1 MFTMQ
6 VIPQVYQITFRYAN
20 LFLIVDDT
28 LTLIDT
34 GYPGNTKGL
43 AGFIRTLDRSPEE
56 IKLIIL
62 THNHLDHTG
71 GLAALRKLTT
81 AKVAAPQIDFTLEK
95 DVFPYPG
102 GKSLGKLMK
111 APVLSSI
118 RNRLVLSAKNADVLL
133 NGGEMLP
140 ALGGLQVIPTPG
152 HTSGSISLYAP
163 QKKLLFVADAINKRH
178 GLRLP
183 LKTATTDISQA
194 IASIEKMTQLDVET
208 ICFGHGRPITED
220 ANGRLLRLLEKVRN

>member
-1 MFTMQ
+1 MQ
-6 VIPQVYQITFRYAN
+6 VIPGVYQLAFRHAN
-20 LFLIVDDT
+20 VFLIGEDS

-34 GYPGNTKGL
+34 GFPGHVKGIIDL
-43 AGFIRTLDRSPEE
+43 IRVLGRSPEE

-62 THNHLDHTG
+62 THNHFDHTG

-81 AKVAAPQIDFTLEK
+81 AKVAAPKIDFTLEK

-140 ALGGLQVIPTPG
+140 VLGGLQVIPTPG
-152 HTSGSISLYAP
+152 HTSGSISLYAS

-183 LKTATTDISQA
+183 LKTGTTDISQA
-194 IASIEKMTQLDVET
+194 IASIEKMTKLDVET

-220 ANGRLLRLLEKVRN
+220 ANGRLARLLEKVRN